1 MDKFIKNLARG
12 AGAIL
17 RDGFRREIEVK
28 HKAGFWDVVTK
39 YDLASEKFLVDKIKR
54 KFPGHGILSEEG
66 MNTKNKKNFW
76 VMDPLDGTR
85 NFSRGIPI
93 FCTSISYVRDGNV
106 VCGAVYDPNHDE
118 LFYAQRNKGAWLG
131 RKRLKVVET
140 DSIAYGMSE
149 IGWNVSTT
157 SLATLKK
164 INHMVQKEHLWNI
177 NLGAVALALSYVA
190 AGRYDFEVSVGGFP
204 WDYSA
209 SSLIAEEAGAK
220 VTNFRGRP
228 FKWDVNN
235 LVAAHPKIHK
245 KILQYL
251 K

>member
-1 MDKFIKNLARG
+1 
-12 AGAIL
+12 
-17 RDGFRREIEVK
+17 
-28 HKAGFWDVVTK
+28 
-39 YDLASEKFLVDKIKR
+39 
-54 KFPGHGILSEEG
+54 
-66 MNTKNKKNFW
+66 
-76 VMDPLDGTR
+76 
-85 NFSRGIPI
+85 
-93 FCTSISYVRDGNV
+93 
-106 VCGAVYDPNHDE
+106 
-118 LFYAQRNKGAWLG
+118 
-131 RKRLKVVET
+131 
-140 DSIAYGMSE
+140 MSE
-149 IGWNVSTT
+149 IGWNVSTAP
-157 SLATLKK
+157 LATLKK

-235 LVAAHPKIHK
+235 LVAAHPKIHN